1 MNLFLFAEDASAKP
15 NYWMFALYAFLI
27 LFAIGV
33 VMAILLV
40 VAEKFLHVEE
50 DPRINDVEKMLPGA
64 NCGNCGYAGCHDL
77 AQALV
82 EGKVKKV
89 SQCKV
94 GNADKNFKPI
104 IQYME
109 EHPNKDGSKNVPTM

>member
-1 MNLFLFAEDASAKP
+1 MNYILLAEETSSNP
-15 NYWMFALYAFLI
+15 NYLLIALYAFLI
-27 LFAIGV
+27 LLAIGV

-50 DPRINDVEKMLPGA
+50 DKRITDVEKLLPGA

-77 AQALV
+77 AEAIV
-82 EGKVKKV
+82 KGEVKKV

-94 GNADKNFKPI
+94 GNVDKNFKPI
-104 IQYME
+104 VSYME
-109 EHPNKDGSKNVPTM
+109 NHPNEDGSKTVPTV

>member
-1 MNLFLFAEDASAKP
+1 MNFVVLAEETTQT
-15 NYWMFALYAFLI
+15 NYYLIALYAFLI
-27 LFAIGV
+27 LLGIGV

-40 VAEKFLHVEE
+40 IAEKFLHVEE
-50 DPRINDVEKMLPGA
+50 DPRIKEVEKLLPGA

-77 AQALV
+77 AEALV
-82 EGKVKKV
+82 KGEVKKV

-104 IQYME
+104 VSYME
-109 EHPNKDGSKNVPTM
+109 SHPNPDGSKNVPTV

>member
-1 MNLFLFAEDASAKP
+1 MNYILLAEETSSNP
-15 NYWMFALYAFLI
+15 NYLLIALYAFLI
-27 LFAIGV
+27 LLAIGV

-50 DPRINDVEKMLPGA
+50 DKRIADVEKLLPGA

-77 AQALV
+77 AEAIV
-82 EGKVKKV
+82 KGEVKKV

-94 GNADKNFKPI
+94 GNVDKNFKPI
-104 IQYME
+104 VSYME
-109 EHPNKDGSKNVPTM
+109 NHLNEDGSKTVPTV